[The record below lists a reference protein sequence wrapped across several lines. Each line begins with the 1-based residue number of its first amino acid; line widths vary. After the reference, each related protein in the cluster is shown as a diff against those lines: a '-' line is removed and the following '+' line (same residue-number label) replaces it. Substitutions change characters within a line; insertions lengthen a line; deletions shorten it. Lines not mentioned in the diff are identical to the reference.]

1 MSWSDILNNA
11 SEMRFS
17 GIEIYNVFKTPEFVA
32 KGGPFNKYSLMASL
46 RDLREHKLAI
56 PCFDSSLDLS
66 EDNPAMIAAKANKI
80 I

>member
-46 RDLREHKLAI
+46 RDLREQGMCYVKHERKQS
-56 PCFDSSLDLS
+56 CFH
-66 EDNPAMIAAKANKI
+66 ITVR
-80 I
+80 